1 MNQSG
6 KATQTV
12 TPPTVRRLFGLVGG
26 AAMIFGGVI
35 AAFFGT
41 ADLVL
46 RHVPGATSMTGE
58 AAVLAIVGALLFVF
72 VYPRGEHE
80 RRDRPVARAIP
91 LVLLARFDGG
101 HRGPQGKCAFPHGS
115 HPSPVGPNAP
125 VRHAEPGGIS
135 HVRPRVASLRNVPGA
150 SVRHR

>member
-6 KATQTV
+6 KPTQTV
-12 TPPTVRRLFGLVGG
+12 PPPTVRRLFGLMGG
-26 AAMIFGGVI
+26 AVMIFGGVI
-35 AAFFGT
+35 VAFFGT

-72 VYPRGEHE
+72 VYPREHE

-91 LVLLARFDGG
+91 LVLLARFDGR
-101 HRGPQGKCAFPHGS
+101 HLGPQGKCAFPHGS
-115 HPSPVGPNAP
+115 HPGPVGPNAP
-125 VRHAEPGGIS
+125 VRHAELGGMS